1 MCYRP
6 ALLLADEPTGNL
18 DRRNSAEILDLLRR
32 CHRDLG
38 QTILLVT
45 HDERLAAQAD
55 RVITPERRPHRQR
68 PQAGV
73 RRMWKDFSRS
83 YLARNRAAGWTV
95 AAAALAAAFF
105 LSLLC
110 SLAYNLWVYEI
121 RRITQEE
128 GGWHA
133 RVTVAQDGGQP
144 DETLQKLTQF
154 ANVETAVLSPAP
166 AAEGSAIIELTFRD
180 RGEHLP
186 GPGADPDALA
196 AAGGC
201 GPGPQ
206 HAAGPLSGHR
216 PAGPPARRCCCPFCW
231 QCWRGGRRAW
241 CC

>member
-1 MCYRP
+1 
-6 ALLLADEPTGNL
+6 
-18 DRRNSAEILDLLRR
+18 
-32 CHRDLG
+32 
-38 QTILLVT
+38 
-45 HDERLAAQAD
+45 
-55 RVITPERRPHRQR
+55 
-68 PQAGV
+68 
-73 RRMWKDFSRS
+73 MWKDFSRS

-166 AAEGSAIIELTFRD
+166 AAEGSAVIELTFRD
-180 RGEHLP
+180 RGSIYRDL
-186 GPGADPDALA
+186 AL
-196 AAGGC
+196 
-201 GPGPQ
+201 
-206 HAAGPLSGHR
+206 R
-216 PAGPPARRCCCPFCW
+216 
-231 QCWRGGRRAW
+231 
-241 CC
+241 

>member
-1 MCYRP
+1 
-6 ALLLADEPTGNL
+6 
-18 DRRNSAEILDLLRR
+18 
-32 CHRDLG
+32 
-38 QTILLVT
+38 
-45 HDERLAAQAD
+45 
-55 RVITPERRPHRQR
+55 
-68 PQAGV
+68 
-73 RRMWKDFSRS
+73 MWKDFSRS

-166 AAEGSAIIELTFRD
+166 AAEASSSRFRE
-180 RGEHLP
+180 RLVYFSP
-186 GPGADPDALA
+186 VSRARY
-196 AAGGC
+196 
-201 GPGPQ
+201 
-206 HAAGPLSGHR
+206 S
-216 PAGPPARRCCCPFCW
+216 PARRLSSGEKRSWSWALASF
-231 QCWRGGRRAW
+231 RAVRAVEMAW
-241 CC
+241 YS